1 MSSSYFAS
9 RHKKDLSTNM
19 IRAKIAHRKSLSQ
32 KENRHKEYERNR
44 HFGLKDVN
52 IPNLEGRIL
61 VELDETCQELVPE
74 KANVKPTSTKTV
86 VDDQR
91 KRMLQKYK
99 EEKQLRKLKEQRE
112 KAKRGVFKVG
122 LYRPDMPCFLSSKQS
137 AVKTEPKQAIPSS
150 TRITRS
156 KAKDLMEQTKIN
168 NGSDVR
174 AARPGQRQ
182 TSEKKVL
189 DREKKVVQPVG
200 PTLVRMTRSA
210 TQVAKQVAG
219 TVSSTTTRKPTT
231 GATHDNE
238 PERKAPSKGRPAK
251 KIEIKPDKVISFKI
265 DSEENTLNSQTSAT
279 GGMAPDGTL
288 SKMENLPNTN
298 TARTKWKNSFAPK
311 DFIFQPLDGVKTYQ
325 VTPMTPRSANAFLT
339 PSYTWTPLKT
349 EADKT
354 QEAVKE
360 ILAQKYETNH
370 SIETIQQDSSKL
382 QCPLDSLT
390 IWNGEHVLNKNEA
403 TTKNS
408 NGLPIKE
415 EVPSLETNEGQISQ
429 PQHDVLYFRNIL
441 QSETE
446 KLTSHCLEWDKK
458 LELDIPDDAKD
469 LIRTAVGQTRLLM
482 KERFKQFEGLVN
494 DCEYKRGEKETTCTD
509 LDGFWDM
516 VSFQIED
523 VNQKFTNLSKLEES
537 GWQNSSNNINRKV
550 FRKKVFSGV
559 ASKPNLDDGR
569 RIAARNRLA
578 AIKNA
583 MRERIKQ
590 EEHAEA
596 AASVVLKEPDKIVFD
611 AGFFRIESPVK
622 SFSGLS
628 LSSERLSQRLRTP
641 KSVSKVVS
649 QNRAEMGLL
658 RHTTSP
664 ENPDPQSTNC
674 EHVDKKTLSSNIPES
689 RKSIVEDVQCTELQ
703 DFVKGRHDVD
713 KINFE
718 AYCLPSER
726 TSLPLLA
733 GGIADDLGTKQKEE
747 IPSIVEGMELNSSI
761 TSQDVLMSSPEKSIP
776 SQNIL
781 QEEDPKTS
789 QLVLLD
795 NESLAAE
802 CDLLNSPGLLNC
814 SNPFTQL
821 ERTHQEHARHIS
833 LGGNLITFS
842 PLRPLAEK
850 QAEEY

>member
-137 AVKTEPKQAIPSS
+137 AVKTEPKQ
-150 TRITRS
+150 
-156 KAKDLMEQTKIN
+156 
-168 NGSDVR
+168 
-174 AARPGQRQ
+174 
-182 TSEKKVL
+182 
-189 DREKKVVQPVG
+189 PVG

-231 GATHDNE
+231 GATH
-238 PERKAPSKGRPAK
+238 
-251 KIEIKPDKVISFKI
+251 
-265 DSEENTLNSQTSAT
+265 
-279 GGMAPDGTL
+279 
-288 SKMENLPNTN
+288 
-298 TARTKWKNSFAPK
+298 
-311 DFIFQPLDGVKTYQ
+311 
-325 VTPMTPRSANAFLT
+325 
-339 PSYTWTPLKT
+339 
-349 EADKT
+349 
-354 QEAVKE
+354 
-360 ILAQKYETNH
+360 
-370 SIETIQQDSSKL
+370 
-382 QCPLDSLT
+382 
-390 IWNGEHVLNKNEA
+390 
-403 TTKNS
+403 
-408 NGLPIKE
+408 
-415 EVPSLETNEGQISQ
+415 
-429 PQHDVLYFRNIL
+429 
-441 QSETE
+441 
-446 KLTSHCLEWDKK
+446 
-458 LELDIPDDAKD
+458 AKD

-622 SFSGLS
+622 SFSG
-628 LSSERLSQRLRTP
+628 
-641 KSVSKVVS
+641 
-649 QNRAEMGLL
+649 
-658 RHTTSP
+658 
-664 ENPDPQSTNC
+664 
-674 EHVDKKTLSSNIPES
+674 
-689 RKSIVEDVQCTELQ
+689 
-703 DFVKGRHDVD
+703 
-713 KINFE
+713 
-718 AYCLPSER
+718 
-726 TSLPLLA
+726 
-733 GGIADDLGTKQKEE
+733 
-747 IPSIVEGMELNSSI
+747 
-761 TSQDVLMSSPEKSIP
+761 
-776 SQNIL
+776 
-781 QEEDPKTS
+781 
-789 QLVLLD
+789 
-795 NESLAAE
+795 
-802 CDLLNSPGLLNC
+802 
-814 SNPFTQL
+814 
-821 ERTHQEHARHIS
+821 
-833 LGGNLITFS
+833 
-842 PLRPLAEK
+842 
-850 QAEEY
+850 